1 MRGWLVYHKLIPCP
15 RHVKSQHPL
24 GHARDSLVI
33 AGFSTDGTTLV
44 MTAML
49 ASSLLYH
56 LCWGCSFQN
65 IFKCFLDR
73 HSHPGSEF
81 WSLRDRNLR
90 QHEEKLTDM
99 VPVTS
104 PDSDHPAPNQQRGFQ
119 SVSSKLKFTLLRK
132 RNYALSES
140 HSNLGATPSDATGA
154 YSPRMKD
161 EMVLGSCL
169 ADTLIRFMK

>member
-1 MRGWLVYHKLIPCP
+1 MITLQFKNRLLPIGLRKFLLQSAWHVLSEIPLVLVRVTICERWLVYHKLIPCP

-24 GHARDSLVI
+24 GHARDPLVI
-33 AGFSTDGTTLV
+33 AGFSMDGATLV

-49 ASSLLYH
+49 AFSLLYH
-56 LCWGCSFQN
+56 LCWGCSSQN
-65 IFKCFLDR
+65 ICKCFLDG

-104 PDSDHPAPNQQRGFQ
+104 PNSDHPAPNQQRGF
-119 SVSSKLKFTLLRK
+119 SKCF
-132 RNYALSES
+132 
-140 HSNLGATPSDATGA
+140 
-154 YSPRMKD
+154 
-161 EMVLGSCL
+161 
-169 ADTLIRFMK
+169 I